1 MVTVAWPATPEPP
14 VPFEPRT
21 GVLAAGTVLQ
31 RIHSNRFRPNQFN
44 PGPQGAGRFHFFGD
58 PRVPAL
64 YFAETREA
72 ALAETLLHDVPIG
85 APAALPRSIYANSV
99 LAGLELKRQ
108 LRIAEF
114 FGLGLRALG
123 IEATQL
129 TDTPMDNYP
138 QTRKWAR
145 AAHAGGFDGIGWMSK
160 RDNSARAYML
170 FGDRVREE
178 DLDVVPG
185 SGLAFAAADGFSWL
199 VNTCAPLKV
208 DVLAR

>member
-1 MVTVAWPATPEPP
+1 MA
-14 VPFEPRT
+14 
-21 GVLAAGTVLQ
+21 LGTILH

-58 PRVPAL
+58 PLVPAL
-64 YFAETREA
+64 YLAETREA
-72 ALAETLLHDVPIG
+72 ALAETLLHDIPVG
-85 APAALPRSIYANSV
+85 APATLPRSIYANSV

-108 LRIAEF
+108 VRIAEF

-138 QTRKWAR
+138 QTRKWAQ
-145 AAHAGGFDGIGWMSK
+145 AAHSAGFDGIGWMSK
-160 RDNSARAYML
+160 RDNSARAFML
-170 FGDRVREE
+170 FGDRFQE
-178 DLDVVPG
+178 DHLEVVPG